1 MEEKPAEWACEAGTL
16 SNEKQSYG
24 YNSLRPLKVIYF
36 LLSRE
41 GQEPL

>member
-1 MEEKPAEWACEAGTL
+1 MEEKPAEWAYEAGTL
-16 SNEKQSYG
+16 SNENQSYG